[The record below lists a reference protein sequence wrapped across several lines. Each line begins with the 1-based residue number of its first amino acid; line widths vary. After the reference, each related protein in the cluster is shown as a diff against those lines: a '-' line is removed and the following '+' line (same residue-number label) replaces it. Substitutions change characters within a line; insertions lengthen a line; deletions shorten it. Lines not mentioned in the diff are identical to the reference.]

1 MLKKHMFKIFLASF
15 REISFFRQV
24 QEFFSYKKMSNDL
37 SSDEE
42 KNKKQEYGCKK
53 YKNLPEDKKQRL
65 VEYKIVWQNKI
76 TSQII

>member
-1 MLKKHMFKIFLASF
+1 MIYLLMKRKT
-15 REISFFRQV
+15 
-24 QEFFSYKKMSNDL
+24 
-37 SSDEE
+37 
-42 KNKKQEYGCKK
+42 EYGCKK